1 MQYCDSVIA
10 GIHTLPANFILAI
23 VFYYLSLF
31 VHLVYSLPRT
41 EGLTSS
47 GSLSDVFFHDTI
59 TSSKDSTKIG
69 VLGTEDK
76 CPRRISTIISCT

>member
-10 GIHTLPANFILAI
+10 GIHTLPANFILVI

-47 GSLSDVFFHDTI
+47 GSLSDVFFMTRSQVFKGSTKI
-59 TSSKDSTKIG
+59 ECQEEQSSSKDFYSY
-69 VLGTEDK
+69 
-76 CPRRISTIISCT
+76 